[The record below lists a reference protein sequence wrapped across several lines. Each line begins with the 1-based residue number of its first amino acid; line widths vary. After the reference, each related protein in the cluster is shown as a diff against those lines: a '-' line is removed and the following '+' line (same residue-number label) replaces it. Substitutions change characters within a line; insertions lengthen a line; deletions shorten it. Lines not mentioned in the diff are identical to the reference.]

1 MHEYRTAR
9 TIFGFVEFCAW
20 GTVVVGGIVIL
31 AGAAGGGGLMGRG
44 GGILGALP
52 GVFIVFLGILGVMLV
67 QIGRASVDTA
77 EMTGQ
82 MLNISKEQLR
92 LAKAPQVAPKASP
105 QPKPSLAKPTSAPA
119 PAREQSSSQPSGANV
134 TEYQGKSIEQR
145 DGLVF
150 VGEHCFGSIA
160 AAKRHI
166 DSIATPVA
174 LPIEPV
180 SPAPV
185 AVTDP
190 NKLEHLGR
198 RIEPVDGGW
207 RVDGIR
213 FATVEKARAHI
224 EATTLRAER

>member
-9 TIFGFVEFCAW
+9 TIFGFVEFCIW
-20 GTVVVGGIVIL
+20 SLTVVGAALAYAGLAGGDIILSGGGVIAMMPGLAMAFYGIV
-31 AGAAGGGGLMGRG
+31 
-44 GGILGALP
+44 
-52 GVFIVFLGILGVMLV
+52 GVMLV

-77 EMTGQ
+77 EMTGK
-82 MLNISKEQLR
+82 LLANSESQLR
-92 LAKAPQVAPKASP
+92 LMQTQSGSGAGVSVA
-105 QPKPSLAKPTSAPA
+105 KPSLAK
-119 PAREQSSSQPSGANV
+119 REHTPRPIASEQPSTEI
-134 TEYQGKSIEQR
+134 TEYKGTTIERRGSIA
-145 DGLVF
+145 F
-150 VGEHCFGSIA
+150 VGQHRFESIA

-180 SPAPV
+180 SPPPV
-185 AVTDP
+185 PVTDP

-207 RVDGIR
+207 KVDGIR